1 MYFSNIRFLPLGIS
15 FSKGVL
21 FSGISIFFA
30 VLSGCVSNPQ
40 AAPAGEPTAS
50 PQPVSSRQS
59 AASARAEETFP
70 ETGEIDEDDV
80 WTILERGE
88 GGKARD
94 FFLGK
99 VDVKATDSRGMTPL
113 HWAAEIQDPDLAS
126 FFIFRGAEI
135 DPVDKQGRTPLGISA
150 AKQDAATA
158 QVLVGAGADIHHAMP
173 GGTSPA
179 LTGVARSGS
188 LLSAMI
194 SADSIRAVDAN
205 GHNILDLAFA
215 YPDSKVHMES
225 AETLVLAGA
234 VSQDPIFSYFAPAA
248 RTSNYNRR
256 AADGVAPLH
265 FAAGNGYTGLIA
277 FLIDRKADVNIKNA
291 SGTTPLHEAARSGN
305 IAAMDMLIKNGAE
318 LNAQDAKG
326 NSVLHIAVPINTHKE
341 ALSLFLS
348 KGANPNLRDEHGDSP
363 LHIAIRL
370 NRSPDII
377 RTLLAGGI
385 QGKADVSIRNTQGK
399 TPLHLAV
406 EENRISFIPLLLEY
420 KSDIFSVDND
430 RMTPFENALKDHA
443 TLLPTLITPETV
455 LQTDSSGNTILHIT
469 IQKRGDLKVIELIL
483 DKKAL
488 VNARNKEGD
497 TSLHLAVR
505 QNDQA
510 VGELLLSRGADIF
523 APNAKGE
530 SPLYQA
536 FYTSGGLRAWIF
548 TPATLKAKD
557 GLGNT
562 ILHHAAQW
570 KLDQH
575 IPLIVDRGGN
585 PEAVNATGET
595 PLFAAVKIDS
605 PSTIRVLRS
614 KGALVTTRDILG
626 NSALHAAVRWNAP
639 KAAEELI
646 ASGIDINGHAL
657 NGKTPLHD
665 AVRLGITS
673 LETILLNH
681 NADLEV
687 RDAEGNTPLM
697 EAALAGGPSSTVE
710 RLVNKGADPF
720 TRNDRGDTPCH
731 IAVITEQEDL
741 VKLLLRLGASIH
753 AKNSSGMTPFRNALI
768 SSPKMVSTLLT
779 RDRIAVPDDDG
790 FSPLHIAIQDMAP
803 TITIQLIID
812 QGGRVSAVDAA
823 GRTPLRLTV
832 DRNAWELAKL
842 LIEKGS
848 NIFSTAADGKTPAQI
863 VLTKGT
869 EAIRTFF
876 SSRKAINAQDPG
888 GNTILHLAAQ
898 TGKPDIVSLLIE
910 LGANKTIKNIAAES
924 PVDIAQRW
932 KRDTVV
938 ALLQ

>member
-1 MYFSNIRFLPLGIS
+1 MKYRTVRSLSLFTVLPIKA
-15 FSKGVL
+15 FFIGV
-21 FSGISIFFA
+21 SIFFWA
-30 VLSGCVSNPQ
+30 FSGCVSNPQ
-40 AAPAGEPTAS
+40 PAAS
-50 PQPVSSRQS
+50 PQSTIAPQAKASNRSANSDQS
-59 AASARAEETFP
+59 LEENTEFN
-70 ETGEIDEDDV
+70 TEDDV
-80 WTILERGE
+80 WALLERGE
-88 GGKARD
+88 SGKARE

-99 VDVKATDSRGMTPL
+99 VDVKATDSRGRTPL
-113 HWAAEIQDPDLAS
+113 HMAAEIKDPELAK
-126 FFIFRGAEI
+126 FFIFMGAEI
-135 DPVDKQGRTPLGISA
+135 DPVDNQGRTPLGISA
-150 AKQDAATA
+150 AKHDAATA
-158 QVLVGAGADIHHAMP
+158 QVLVAAGADIHHSMP

-179 LTGVARSGS
+179 LTAVGMAGG

-194 SADSIRAVDAN
+194 NSETLRTTDSN
-205 GHNILDLAFA
+205 GRNILDLAFA

-225 AETLVLAGA
+225 AEALVLAGGI
-234 VSQDPIFSYFAPAA
+234 SKNPIFSYFAPAA

-277 FLIDRKADVNIKNA
+277 FLIEKKADVNIKNA

-305 IAAMDMLIKNGAE
+305 IAAMELLIKSGAE
-318 LNAQDAKG
+318 INAQDAKG
-326 NSVLHIAVPINTHKE
+326 NSVLHIAVPMNTHKE

-370 NRSPDII
+370 NRNPDII

-385 QGKADVSIRNTQGK
+385 KGKADVSIRNTQGK

-406 EENRISFIPLLLEY
+406 EEDRITYIPLLLEY

-430 RMTPFENALKDHA
+430 RVTPFEKALQEHH
-443 TLLPTLITPETV
+443 TLLPTLITAQTV
-455 LQTDSSGNTILHIT
+455 LQNDSSGNTLLHIT
-469 IQKRGDLKVIELIL
+469 VQKRGDIKFIELIL

-510 VGELLLSRGADIF
+510 AGELLLSRGADIF
-523 APNAKGE
+523 APNSKGE

-536 FYTSGGLRAWIF
+536 FYTSGGLRAWIL
-548 TPATLKAKD
+548 TSETLKVKD

-562 ILHHAAQW
+562 ILHYAAQW

-575 IPLIVDRGGN
+575 IPLIIERGGN
-585 PEAVNATGET
+585 PEATNATGET

-605 PSTIRVLRS
+605 PSTIRVLKS
-614 KGALVTTRDILG
+614 KGSLITTRDILG

-665 AVRLGITS
+665 AVRLGITP
-673 LETILLNH
+673 LETILIANK
-681 NADLEV
+681 ADLEV

-697 EAALAGGPSSTVE
+697 EAALAGGPSATVE

-720 TRNDRGDTPCH
+720 IRNDRGDTPCH

-741 VKLLLRLGASIH
+741 VKLLLRLGTSIH
-753 AKNSSGMTPFRNALI
+753 AKNSSGMTPFRNGLI
-768 SSPKMVSTLLT
+768 SSPKMVSLLLT
-779 RDRIAVPDDDG
+779 KDRIAVPDDDG
-790 FSPLHIAIQDMAP
+790 FSPLHIAIQDRAP
-803 TITIQLIID
+803 KSTIQLIID
-812 QGGRVSAVDAA
+812 QGARVSAVDAE

-832 DRNAWELAKL
+832 DQNAWELAQL

-848 NIFSTAADGKTPAQI
+848 NIFSTAADGKTPAQL
-863 VLTKGT
+863 VLSKGN
-869 EAIRTFF
+869 EAIKLFF
-876 SSRKAINAQDPG
+876 NSNKAINAQDPS
-888 GNTILHLAAQ
+888 GNTVLHLAAQ
-898 TGKPDIVSLLIE
+898 TGKPEIVSLLIE

-938 ALLQ
+938 VLLQ